1 MKTSIICPPPSKSKQ
16 QFKITFFFFL
26 LLSQYIL
33 SLYTKYK
40 LRRVRQLFGSLFSF
54 VVLTN
59 KDIFSCGMSGDTNN
73 FYVQITYFLP
83 PPPLNTKSS
92 TLRSG
97 WKWGK
102 KKFLNNR
109 QVDNYKRIYSLT
121 VRQKLC
127 VYVCCLFVSFYK
139 EGFRKITGS
148 MIQQI

>member
-1 MKTSIICPPPSKSKQ
+1 
-16 QFKITFFFFL
+16 
-26 LLSQYIL
+26 
-33 SLYTKYK
+33 
-40 LRRVRQLFGSLFSF
+40 
-54 VVLTN
+54 
-59 KDIFSCGMSGDTNN
+59 MSGDTNN

-83 PPPLNTKSS
+83 APTQYEIINFE
-92 TLRSG
+92 
-97 WKWGK
+97 KWLEVGK